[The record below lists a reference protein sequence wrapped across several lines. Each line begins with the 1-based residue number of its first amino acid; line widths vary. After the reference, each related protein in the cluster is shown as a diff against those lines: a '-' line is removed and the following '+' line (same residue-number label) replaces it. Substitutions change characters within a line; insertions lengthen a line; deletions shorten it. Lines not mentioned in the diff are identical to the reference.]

1 MATQEFVIIAPQPV
15 ASGAAISGGM
25 ESAMESLLMKTDIIT
40 IALLAGFTTIVGC
53 ADSSAPAKS
62 PVDQASEVDRA
73 RCSKE
78 VDENALQPVLSGT
91 AIEAVEPL
99 YGNIENVKVGPESE
113 LQGAMIRVRPVP
125 GMTAEWLDRALE
137 CHSARRVLGK
147 IAPNELPNDPFWLP
161 GRTVDID
168 AESARDGFTV
178 AVRGASPTDGREILE
193 RANAFRAAGPS
204 STSDAGVH

>member
-1 MATQEFVIIAPQPV
+1 
-15 ASGAAISGGM
+15 
-25 ESAMESLLMKTDIIT
+25 MKTHIIT
-40 IALLAGFTTIVGC
+40 IASLAGFMTIIGC

-62 PVDQASEVDRA
+62 PIDQATEVDRT

-78 VDENALQPVLSGT
+78 VEESALQPVLTG
-91 AIEAVEPL
+91 AAVEGVEPL

-113 LQGAMIRVRPVP
+113 LQGAMIRIRPTP

-137 CHSARRVLGK
+137 CHSARRVLGR
-147 IAPNELPNDPFWLP
+147 IAASELPNDPFWLP

-178 AVRGASPTDGREILE
+178 AVRGVTPADGREILQ
-193 RANAFRAAGPS
+193 RANAFHATPRPSDGAA
-204 STSDAGVH
+204 VLH